1 MFVRSQLE
9 NLEMAL
15 FLTSNK
21 QKYISDHIKGKR
33 HSTHNGGTPIGLL
46 IRGYPVLLVHA
57 RIQRKG
63 VIVGPWTRGKS
74 HTDRV
79 SENHKH
85 TKPAMFGYHLNGVS
99 LVGR

>member
-63 VIVGPWTRGKS
+63 GGVIVGPGTPGKS

-79 SENHKH
+79 S
-85 TKPAMFGYHLNGVS
+85 
-99 LVGR
+99 